1 MENVLNFFDFVNEGY
16 LNEDKNWM
24 QKAFSKNKGKLHKKL
39 HISGDKTIPM
49 YKLTK
54 KINALKKNKHKTKA
68 QLTLQRELVAAKN
81 AKKANK

>member
-16 LNEDKNWM
+16 LNEDKKWM

-39 HISGDKTIPM
+39 HVAKDKTIP
-49 YKLTK
+49 LTKISK

-81 AKKANK
+81 AKEANK